1 MFGFHHLDFSYF
13 CSSLKREEKE
23 MKIRLIFIGKQES
36 DVFHE
41 ALEQYIKKI
50 RFYIPYETIAI
61 PYLKNSKS
69 ITFEEQKK
77 KEGELILKKIDQ
89 GDFVILLDEHGRE
102 HTSVGFSEFIQQK
115 NNSGIKNLV
124 FIIGGAYGFS
134 DDLQKRKNYALS
146 LSKMTFP
153 HIMTRLIF
161 AEQLYRAFTI
171 LKNEP
176 YHHE

>member
-1 MFGFHHLDFSYF
+1 
-13 CSSLKREEKE
+13 
-23 MKIRLIFIGKQES
+23 MKIKLIFIGKQEA
-36 DVFHE
+36 DVFNE

-61 PYLKNSKS
+61 PYLKNIKS
-69 ITFEEQKK
+69 ISFEEQKK
-77 KEGELILKKIDQ
+77 KEGEVMLKKIEQ
-89 GDFVILLDEHGRE
+89 GDFVILLDEHGKE
-102 HTSVGFSEFIQQK
+102 FTSMGLSEFIQQK

-134 DDLQKRKNYALS
+134 DELQKRKNYALS